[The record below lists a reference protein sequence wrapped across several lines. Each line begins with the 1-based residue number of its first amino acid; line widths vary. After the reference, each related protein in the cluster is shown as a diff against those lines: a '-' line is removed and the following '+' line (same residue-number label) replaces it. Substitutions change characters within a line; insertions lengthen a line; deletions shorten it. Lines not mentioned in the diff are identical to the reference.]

1 MITAV
6 LCAAGKG
13 ERAGF
18 SENKVLRERNGL
30 PLLCYSLSAFA
41 QCAEITEILVV
52 CRKEDEVKIRP
63 LLSPYPRAR
72 TVIGGE
78 LRTHS
83 VYAALKE
90 AAGDIVLVHDAAR
103 PFLTQKIIS
112 ACIESVK
119 NFGSGVCAVPS
130 VDTVALAKNGCILK
144 TPPRSTV
151 YAAQTPQ
158 GFSTGELLGAYREMF
173 EEHRE
178 AEFTDESGIYAYY
191 CKPPRI
197 CEGDRNNKKLTYAED
212 FLPAERVGFGVDTH
226 AFMPQKNASPF
237 FGDPDS
243 LDFPSFITLG
253 GVRIPSEHTLI
264 AHSDGDVLLHALMD
278 ALLSAAGL
286 RDIGYYFPDTDEKY
300 AGADSLKL
308 LKEVLCQIEYCGFAP
323 KNVSIAVL
331 AEKPRLSPH
340 IEDMKEN
347 LSKALNLPLSAIGI
361 AAGTNE
367 KLGYVGEGKGVTV
380 YATVMLKQTK
390 EAI

>member
-130 VDTVALAKNGCILK
+130 VDTVALAENGCILK

-151 YAAQTPQ
+151 YAVQTPQ

-212 FLPAERVGFGVDTH
+212 FLPAERVGFGIDTH
-226 AFMPQKNASPF
+226 AFAPCLLGHSEHREESHNSKT
-237 FGDPDS
+237 DH
-243 LDFPSFITLG
+243 ITLG